1 MALIGDR
8 ERERAANQLTEHYLQ
23 GRLSLEELTDR
34 LEVALSARRHS
45 EVRRAFAELPATWR
59 YQVSGARAGLDT
71 AWRAVCR
78 TALVVAVWLLWAAMS
93 FALLVGFV
101 ISVLVQGLSL
111 TNGILFPALWLL
123 GTGVARRVTR

>member
-78 TALVVAVWLLWAAMS
+78 TAL
-93 FALLVGFV
+93 LVGFV

-111 TNGILFPALWLL
+111 ANGILFPALWLL
-123 GTGVARRVTR
+123 CTGVARRVTR